1 MSRLAYVGA
10 AMPGL
15 GLMIR
20 AWGQKIVW
28 EKEICTGIPCYAII
42 IGYIIVLI
50 GGIIWVADLKFN
62 TPSNEFRR
70 TFLISFGILF
80 LVGFLAI
87 ALV

>member
-1 MSRLAYVGA
+1 MSKLSYIAA

-15 GLMIR
+15 GLMLSS
-20 AWGQKIVW
+20 WGQKVVW
-28 EKEICTGIPCYAII
+28 EKSMCTGFPCYAIL
-42 IGYIIVLI
+42 IGYLI
-50 GGIIWVADLKFN
+50 ALLGAIIWVADLKFN
-62 TPSNEFRR
+62 TPSDEFRK